1 MSSLGAWIVGVV
13 AYESLDHIRKIGQNC
28 ALLAYGNFQTF
39 KVVSIKTDRVQCM
52 RLFIHVLLT
61 LKVNLAKISS
71 TSHWE
76 ISACWTT
83 HECNNVTQHS
93 TPYTWLSNFLS
104 TVYLCIYFIYFKICI
119 YKVYTGVRTKGHNI
133 PYKVQSPYPTPNP

>member
-1 MSSLGAWIVGVV
+1 MEVV

-61 LKVNLAKISS
+61 LKVNLTKISG
-71 TSHWE
+71 TSH
-76 ISACWTT
+76 
-83 HECNNVTQHS
+83 
-93 TPYTWLSNFLS
+93 
-104 TVYLCIYFIYFKICI
+104 
-119 YKVYTGVRTKGHNI
+119 
-133 PYKVQSPYPTPNP
+133 